1 MNMETYTILEYESF
15 TREQDI
21 NHNSFKLLPK
31 ATFDK
36 LKQFI
41 IESKSFGDV
50 DGLDIMSISHKKHIG
65 EVITA
70 KNYVGLIVLNDGTII
85 EILPKIANADESDT
99 KRILLN
105 MLRTLV
111 ELPFK
116 TLSTA
121 NLDMA
126 KLPLLEVFISMFIK
140 EVDSLVKKGLK
151 SEYLTYQANET
162 ALKGKLLFN
171 NHLKYNFVHKER
183 FFVEYHPYNINRA
196 ENKLIKTTLQY
207 LYRLCRNA
215 QNKKAL
221 VNLLNLFDDIDI
233 SKNIDVDF
241 SNCSNTRDMR
251 IYEQTLKWARI
262 FLKGNSFTNLQGTH
276 LATAL
281 LFPNV
286 YLGGVVTIGEK
297 SFHGCNNLVLV
308 DFGESLKKI
317 AAEAFLSC
325 ARIGEQ
331 GLTFPETLE
340 DIGESAFKNC
350 VGLKSFNV
358 PFKLVKIRT
367 EAFFGCVNLE
377 TIDGTLAL
385 HSSYERVF
393 QNCSSLERVDI
404 GVKKIGAT
412 THGMLIGNESFVGCT
427 SLEFVSIGEG
437 IRGIPYNFFV
447 GCSSL

>member
-281 LFPNV
+281 LFPMEKLFESYVAEKLSNALNCTKFTV
-286 YLGGVVTIGEK
+286 SAQDNSYYLFNKAFSLRPDIVIQDKESSKTIVMDTK
-297 SFHGCNNLVLV
+297 W
-308 DFGESLKKI
+308 KKI
-317 AAEAFLSC
+317 SKSLFNNGISQSDMYQMYAYGKKYNTQKTVLLYPQNPDNATDIEFDSYDAKEDF
-325 ARIGEQ
+325 ANVEVHIRILDLLDE
-331 GLTFPETLE
+331 
-340 DIGESAFKNC
+340 NC
-350 VGLKSFNV
+350 VDKI
-358 PFKLVKIRT
+358 VKDEII
-367 EAFFGCVNLE
+367 FC
-377 TIDGTLAL
+377 
-385 HSSYERVF
+385 
-393 QNCSSLERVDI
+393 
-404 GVKKIGAT
+404 
-412 THGMLIGNESFVGCT
+412 
-427 SLEFVSIGEG
+427 
-437 IRGIPYNFFV
+437 
-447 GCSSL
+447 